1 MTSVAVV
8 AHREKTLGGGLTEL
22 RRLLQDRGIDRPLWY
37 EIPKSRKAPTSVLD
51 AVKRGADLI
60 LIWGGD
66 GTVQRSLDA
75 LASSVGDGRS
85 DVGVTVG
92 IIPAGTA
99 NLLAGNLGI
108 PTDLEKAVDIALDG
122 SRRPLDLGV
131 VNGEHFAVMAGTGL
145 DAIMMKEADR
155 GLKERVGQ
163 LAYVWTGVRAAR
175 SGAVKMSV
183 KVDGTAWFK
192 GRASCL
198 LFGNMGRLTGGLVAF
213 PDARPDDGQLEI
225 GVVTA
230 ATALQWARLLPRL
243 VGGAPER
250 SKLVRTCRGRKIT
263 VKLDT
268 KLPYELDGGDR
279 SPSKKLRVGVAPRA
293 VEVCVPHRDGRP

>member
-8 AHREKTLGGGLTEL
+8 AHRKKTLGGGLPEL
-22 RRLLQDRGIDRPLWY
+22 RRLLNDRGVDQPLWS
-37 EIPKSRKAPTSVLD
+37 EVSKSRNAPVQVLE
-51 AVKRGADLI
+51 AVKRGVDLI

-75 LASSVGDGRS
+75 LASSAAS
-85 DVGVTVG
+85 GVSVG

-108 PTDLEKAVDIALDG
+108 PTDLEQAVRIALDG
-122 SRRPLDLGV
+122 DRRALDLGV
-131 VNGEHFAVMAGTGL
+131 VNDEHFAVMAGTGL
-145 DAIMMKEADR
+145 DALMMKEADA
-155 GLKERVGQ
+155 GLKDRFGQ
-163 LAYVWTGVRAAR
+163 LAYFWTGIRAAR
-175 SGAVKMSV
+175 AAAVNMSV
-183 KVDGTAWFK
+183 TVDGAAWFK

-230 ATALQWARLLPRL
+230 DTRLQWARVLGLLL
-243 VGGAPER
+243 KGAPDH
-250 SKLVRTCRGRKIT
+250 SKLVQMGRGRKISA
-263 VKLDT
+263 KLDRE
-268 KLPYELDGGDR
+268 LPYELDGGARR
-279 SPSKKLRVGVAPRA
+279 SAKKLRVQIAPRA
-293 VEVCVPHRDGRP
+293 VIVCVPHGDGRL

>member
-8 AHREKTLGGGLTEL
+8 AHRKKTLGGGLPEL
-22 RRLLQDRGIDRPLWY
+22 RRLLSDRGVDQPLWY
-37 EIPKSRKAPTSVLD
+37 EVPKSRKAPAQVLD
-51 AVKRGADLI
+51 AVKQGADLI

-75 LASSVGDGRS
+75 VASSAAS
-85 DVGVTVG
+85 GVTVG

-108 PTDLEKAVDIALDG
+108 PTDLEQAVRIALDG
-122 SRRPLDLGV
+122 DRRTLDLGV
-131 VNGEHFAVMAGTGL
+131 VNDEHFAVMAGTGL
-145 DAIMMKEADR
+145 DALMMKAADA
-155 GLKERVGQ
+155 GLKDRVGR

-175 SGAVKMSV
+175 AGVVKMSV
-183 KVDGTAWFK
+183 TVDGASWFK

-213 PDARPDDGQLEI
+213 PDALSDDGQLEV

-230 ATALQWARLLPRL
+230 ETRLQWARVLGVLLR
-243 VGGAPER
+243 GAAER
-250 SKLVRTCRGRKIT
+250 SKLVQMGRGRKIS
-263 VKLDT
+263 VKLDRE
-268 KLPYELDGGDR
+268 LPYELDGGAR
-279 SPSKKLRVGVAPRA
+279 PCTKKLRVRVAPRA
-293 VEVCVPHRDGRP
+293 VTVCVPPGDGRP

>member
-8 AHREKTLGGGLTEL
+8 AHRKKTLGGGLPEL
-22 RRLLQDRGIDRPLWY
+22 HRLLSDRGVDQPLWY
-37 EIPKSRKAPTSVLD
+37 EVPKSRKVPAQVLE
-51 AVKRGADLI
+51 AIKQGADLI

-66 GTVQRSLDA
+66 GTVQRGLDA
-75 LASSVGDGRS
+75 VASSAAA
-85 DVGVTVG
+85 GVTVG

-108 PTDLEKAVDIALDG
+108 PTDLEQAVRIALDG
-122 SRRPLDLGV
+122 DRRTLDLGV
-131 VNGEHFAVMAGTGL
+131 VNDEHFAVMAGTGL
-145 DAIMMKEADR
+145 DALMMKEADA

-163 LAYVWTGVRAAR
+163 LAYVWTGIRAAR
-175 SGAVKMSV
+175 AGVVKLSV
-183 KVDGTAWFK
+183 TVDGATWFK

-230 ATALQWARLLPRL
+230 ATTLQWARVLGRLLR
-243 VGGAPER
+243 GAPEH
-250 SKLVRTCRGRKIT
+250 SKLVRTGRGRKIS
-263 VKLDT
+263 VKLDRE
-268 KLPYELDGGDR
+268 LPYELDGGAR
-279 SPSKKLRVGVAPRA
+279 PSTKKLRVRIAPGA
-293 VEVCVPHRDGRP
+293 VTVCVPHRDGPP